1 MCLKV
6 FLTSMFKFSSLG
18 HLFTWLLF
26 LITAERS
33 SWLHITIFASFQST
47 SYWVS
52 KQKKKKR
59 KKISPWPCLKVIF
72 PESEAGISKFHELS
86 VIPGG
91 GNRLSTLHLPLL
103 CDAPSER
110 RLLTARNVTPAR
122 MHTVSSETTNR
133 GMQMP
138 LKRRSVN
145 LPKCKTL
152 PQKPR
157 ALQGR
162 HMYCEWSSAA
172 SLIRRAHPQTLG
184 DSHYLESRLF
194 LSPSSCVNGWKW
206 NRPPQMASQVFIRST
221 SRRTLRNGTHT
232 IVCLWNSG
240 RNQNVCIVCFVW
252 QWCCCVDDLLNTKIK
267 NHNSLKKNMVNFSV
281 TQTFISY

>member
-6 FLTSMFKFSSLG
+6 FLTTMFKFSSLG
-18 HLFTWLLF
+18 HIFLWLLF
-26 LITAERS
+26 LITAERAS
-33 SWLHITIFASFQST
+33 GLHITIFARFQST

-52 KQKKKKR
+52 KQKIKKR
-59 KKISPWPCLKVIF
+59 KKISPWPCLKLIF

-110 RLLTARNVTPAR
+110 RLLTARNMTPAR

-152 PQKPR
+152 PQKR
-157 ALQGR
+157 LLR
-162 HMYCEWSSAA
+162 LCRTVTCAA
-172 SLIRRAHPQTLG
+172 NGA
-184 DSHYLESRLF
+184 RLR
-194 LSPSSCVNGWKW
+194 LWYVGHTHKHWETRSIWKADYFF
-206 NRPPQMASQVFIRST
+206 PPLHV
-221 SRRTLRNGTHT
+221 
-232 IVCLWNSG
+232 
-240 RNQNVCIVCFVW
+240 
-252 QWCCCVDDLLNTKIK
+252 
-267 NHNSLKKNMVNFSV
+267 
-281 TQTFISY
+281 